1 MGIIDKSTC
10 RLTCPH
16 CGASETANVLDK
28 GSNWSGSHWQ
38 SGAKFERF
46 ETSWFGGGS
55 TEPNLILATCK
66 QCGVAAQRSA
76 S

>member
-1 MGIIDKSTC
+1 MIDKTTH
-10 RLTCPH
+10 RLTRPQ
-16 CGASETANVLDK
+16 CGAVETAKVLDK

-38 SGAKFERF
+38 SDATFERF
-46 ETSWFGGGS
+46 ETSWSGGGS
-55 TEPNLILATCK
+55 TEPDLISATCK

>member
-1 MGIIDKSTC
+1 MGIIDKTTY
-10 RLTCPH
+10 RLTCPQ
-16 CGASETANVLDK
+16 CGAAEMANVLDK

-38 SGAKFERF
+38 SGATFERF
-46 ETSWFGGGS
+46 ETSWSGGGRI
-55 TEPNLILATCK
+55 EPELLSATCK

>member
-1 MGIIDKSTC
+1 VGIIDKTTY
-10 RLTCPH
+10 RLTCPQ
-16 CGASETANVLDK
+16 CDAVETANVLDK

-38 SGAKFERF
+38 SCATFERF
-46 ETSWFGGGS
+46 ETSWSGGGS
-55 TEPNLILATCK
+55 TEPDLISATCK